1 MKKNINIHNKTEKV
15 KKRVSK
21 PSIGKIITPATLAP
35 QKETLASQK
44 PSLGDKKAI
53 IRRKKTTRSG
63 NAFIRPPRQNLLIM
77 RHKVILRFD

>member
-1 MKKNINIHNKTEKV
+1 MNHIHNKTEKG
-15 KKRVSK
+15 KTTARNSITEKMTITPTLASQK
-21 PSIGKIITPATLAP
+21 PST
-35 QKETLASQK
+35 ASQK

-63 NAFIRPPRQNLLIM
+63 NSFIRPPKQNLLIM